1 MRLPFLAALL
11 TAVPV
16 SVCLAQMP
24 MGQAP
29 AGQLPAGHPPIGQS
43 APAATIHTGTVL
55 ETIPASSY
63 VYIHVNGDAGDQW
76 LAAPATELKTGA
88 TIRWPEGMLMAN
100 YHSKTLDR
108 DFEKVY
114 FIGAVEVV
122 AAK

>member
-11 TAVPV
+11 TIAPFG
-16 SVCLAQMP
+16 VCVAQMP
-24 MGQAP
+24 MGQTP
-29 AGQLPAGHPPIGQS
+29 MGQMPAGHPPVGQN
-43 APAATIHTGTVL
+43 APAAAVHSGTVL

-63 VYIHVNGDAGDQW
+63 VYIHVKGDAGDQW
-76 LAAPATELKTGA
+76 LAAPAIELKTGA

-108 DFEKVY
+108 TFDQVFFV
-114 FIGAVEVV
+114 GSVEVV